1 MDLEGY
7 GRPGLQQA
15 LSCFRWLLA
24 VVEIRAL
31 TLLHYFLS

>member
-1 MDLEGY
+1 MGLGGH

-24 VVEIRAL
+24 LVEIRAL
-31 TLLHYFLS
+31 TLLLYFLS